1 MGRTIALA
9 AALAGT
15 LLVAWLGTHA
25 RGPEPSPSVPV
36 ATAFQS
42 DLAMADIRR
51 IAARPHPIGSPA
63 NAAVRD
69 YLIGRMT
76 ALGLT
81 PAVQAGLGLESSAFG
96 GETWLIGGNV
106 ENIVGVLPGKNRAA
120 PALAL
125 MAHYDSVPASPGAAD
140 DATGVA
146 VVLDVIRALKAKGTP
161 ERDVI
166 VILTDGEEAGLLGA
180 RLFFAEHPL
189 RKRIGLLINLESRGG
204 GGRANMFQTGPG
216 NGALIPAFARTAVR
230 PISNSLAVFLYS
242 QMPNDTDFTV
252 SKDAG
257 IRGLNY
263 AFIGRQFDYHSPTST
278 PANLDQGSVRSM
290 GDQALAAA
298 SDLAFAETLPGPAP
312 DAVYSGTFG
321 DHVLAYPAW
330 GGWIALLIAAALI
343 GLGWARGRRSEEL
356 KLPDVARGAGAALF
370 LLVGGALLLHLARL
384 ATGIGFGF
392 MEQRPLLAQWTLWET
407 AQAALGLGALL
418 LVPSLLARPRM
429 QLWLAGA
436 GLMGG
441 LLCLA
446 LGGWDLKSVVLGLA
460 TAALGYG
467 AFGKPAR
474 MPGAWLGVL
483 LTGLV
488 VGVILQVALPAVA
501 FLVAWPLVLA
511 GLGAAASLM
520 GTRMDLSR
528 TAGLVLLAILGG
540 GWLAVFFHVV
550 SQGLDMPEILSL
562 FLWLGAFLLWPLA
575 WPGSMARLSLAPA
588 VVLLAL
594 GVVLVGVVR
603 FSDPWSARYPQA
615 TVVLHVHDAVT
626 GKAHVVTTIQTGDY
640 LDPDPWTRKA
650 MKGVTDE
657 IEKLDLRPVSRRP
670 VWAVPVADMPPEP
683 APVTARAL
691 ADGRV
696 EITLPPSRVVFLQLT
711 SRAAMS
717 GLSVDGRAIS
727 LPAPPTS
734 GKPSATPVTQ
744 PGETRLNF
752 RLAGIASPHV
762 IVLPAVGSDDPA
774 FRGRSGLEVRYAVFD
789 EAWPAAARP
798 LPPRPS
804 DVMPFDLSDSAVTT
818 GRIEASW

>member
-9 AALAGT
+9 AALAGA
-15 LLVAWLGTHA
+15 LLVAWLGA
-25 RGPEPSPSVPV
+25 RAPDPTVVPV
-36 ATAFQS
+36 
-42 DLAMADIRR
+42 DLSTTGFNTPIALLDIQR
-51 IAARPHPIGSPA
+51 IAARPHPIGSAA
-63 NAAVRD
+63 NAVVRD

-76 ALGLT
+76 PLGLQPT
-81 PAVQAGLGLESSAFG
+81 VQAGLGLQSDTYG
-96 GETWLIGGNV
+96 KETWLVGGKV
-106 ENIVGVLPGKNRAA
+106 ENIVGVLPGKDRSK

-146 VVLDVIRALKAKGTP
+146 VVLEVARALKARGTP

-189 RKRIGLLINLESRGG
+189 RGRIGLLINLESRGG

-216 NGALIPAFARTAVR
+216 NGALIPIFARTAVR
-230 PISNSLAVFLYS
+230 PVSNSLAVFLYS

-257 IRGLNY
+257 IRGLNF

-278 PANLDQGSVRSM
+278 LANLDRGSVDSM
-290 GDQALAAA
+290 GQQALAAA
-298 SDLAFAETLPGPAP
+298 AELAFAETLPAPAP

-330 GGWIALLIAAALI
+330 GGWVALLIAAGLIALAV
-343 GLGWARGRRSEEL
+343 ARGRRSEDFR
-356 KLPDVARGAGAALF
+356 LPDAARGAGAALF
-370 LLVGGALLLHLARL
+370 VLVGAALLLHLARL
-384 ATGIGFGF
+384 ATGVGFGF

-407 AQAALGLGALL
+407 ALAALGLGALL
-418 LVPSLLARPRM
+418 LVPGLLARPRM
-429 QLWLAGA
+429 RLWLAGA

-446 LGGWDLKSVVLGLA
+446 FGGWDIKSVVLGLA

-467 AFGKPAR
+467 AFGKPAK

-488 VGVILQVALPAVA
+488 VGIALQIALPAVA
-501 FLVAWPLVLA
+501 FLVAWPLALA
-511 GLGAAASLM
+511 GLGAAASQM
-520 GTRMDLSR
+520 GARMDLAR
-528 TAGLVLLAILGG
+528 TVGLVLLAALGG

-550 SQGLDMPEILSL
+550 SQGLDMPEILGL

-575 WPGSMARLSLAPA
+575 WPGSMPRLSLAPA

-603 FSDPWSARYPQA
+603 FNDPWSARHPRA
-615 TVVLHVHDAVT
+615 TVVFHVREAAT
-626 GKAHVVTTIQTGDY
+626 GKTLLVARTPDLAPWARTVLTGEGGEIGKQVTPILGAHRAWAAPG
-640 LDPDPWTRKA
+640 KA
-650 MKGVTDE
+650 M
-657 IEKLDLRPVSRRP
+657 
-670 VWAVPVADMPPEP
+670 PPQ
-683 APVTARAL
+683 AQPVTLERL
-691 ADGRV
+691 PDGRV
-696 EITLPPSRVVFLQLT
+696 RIALPASRVLALDIRPSGKVSGMVIDGVAVALRPTPGRWTHIRLT
-711 SRAAMS
+711 GGRAA
-717 GLSVDGRAIS
+717 
-727 LPAPPTS
+727 
-734 GKPSATPVTQ
+734 SAVTVT
-744 PGETRLNF
+744 PGE
-752 RLAGIASPHV
+752 AG
-762 IVLPAVGSDDPA
+762 LLD
-774 FRGRSGLEVRYAVFD
+774 VRYGVID
-789 EAWPAAARP
+789 EHWPAGVRP

-804 DVMPFDLSDSAVTT
+804 DVMPFDLSDSSVVTGDLRLT
-818 GRIEASW
+818 W

>member
-9 AALAGT
+9 AALAGA
-15 LLVAWLGTHA
+15 LLVAWLGTRTQDPTSA
-25 RGPEPSPSVPV
+25 PV
-36 ATAFQS
+36 ALSTTGFNTQIA
-42 DLAMADIRR
+42 LLDIRR
-51 IAARPHPIGSPA
+51 IAAKPHPIGSAA
-63 NAAVRD
+63 NAVVRD

-76 ALGLT
+76 SLGLR
-81 PAVQAGLGLESSAFG
+81 PAVQAGLGLQSDTYGE
-96 GETWLIGGNV
+96 ETWLVGGNV
-106 ENIVGVLPGKNRAA
+106 ENIVGVLPGKDRKK

-146 VVLDVIRALKAKGTP
+146 VVLEVVRAIEARGTP

-189 RKRIGLLINLESRGG
+189 RGRIGLLINMESRGG

-216 NGALIPAFARTAVR
+216 NGALIPVFARTAVR
-230 PISNSLAVFLYS
+230 PVSNSLAVFLYTR
-242 QMPNDTDFTV
+242 MPNDTDFTV

-257 IRGLNY
+257 IRGLNF

-278 PANLDQGSVRSM
+278 PANLDRGSVDSM
-290 GDQALAAA
+290 GQQALAAA
-298 SDLAFAETLPGPAP
+298 SDLAFADALPGKAS

-330 GGWIALLIAAALI
+330 GGWIALLIAAGLI
-343 GLGWARGRRSEEL
+343 GLGVLRGRRSEDFA
-356 KLPDVARGAGAALF
+356 LPDVARGAGAALF

-384 ATGIGFGF
+384 ATGVGFGF
-392 MEQRPLLAQWTLWET
+392 MAQRPLLAQWTLWET
-407 AQAALGLGALL
+407 ALAAVGLGLLL
-418 LVPSLLARPRM
+418 LVPGLLARPRM
-429 QLWLAGA
+429 RLWLAGA

-446 LGGWDLKSVVLGLA
+446 FGGWDIKGVALGLV

-483 LTGLV
+483 LTGLA
-488 VGVILQVALPAVA
+488 VGVILQVVLPAVA
-501 FLVAWPLVLA
+501 FLVAWPLALA
-511 GLGAAASLM
+511 GLGGAASLM

-528 TAGLVLLAILGG
+528 TAGLVLLAVLGG

-562 FLWLGAFLLWPLA
+562 YLWLGAFLFWPLA
-575 WPGSMARLSLAPA
+575 WPGSMPRLSLAPA

-603 FSDPWSARYPQA
+603 FSDPWTPRYPRA

-626 GKAHVVTTIQTGDY
+626 GKAHLATTERAKSFLDIAPWTIQAMNAEGDEVSK
-640 LDPDPWTRKA
+640 LSLPPLSTRPLWTAPAPD
-650 MKGVTDE
+650 
-657 IEKLDLRPVSRRP
+657 L
-670 VWAVPVADMPPEP
+670 PPSE
-683 APVTARAL
+683 APVTATRL

-696 EITLPPSRVVFLQLT
+696 RIDLPPARVILLRLT
-711 SRAAMS
+711 DRA
-717 GLSVDGRAIS
+717 GLIGLADIDGRPTA
-727 LPAPPTS
+727 LPLPTARW
-734 GKPSATPVTQ
+734 ATPAV
-744 PGETRLNF
+744 PETLNF
-752 RLAGIASPHV
+752 RLSGQPLPHRITLPRMSAGT
-762 IVLPAVGSDDPA
+762 
-774 FRGRSGLEVRYAVFD
+774 LEVRYAVI
-789 EAWPAAARP
+789 EETWPATARP

-804 DVMPFDLSDSAVTT
+804 DVMPFDLSDSTVTT
-818 GRIEASW
+818 GSLTVRH

>member
-1 MGRTIALA
+1 MGRTIALT
-9 AALAGT
+9 AALAGV

-25 RGPEPSPSVPV
+25 RAPESSPYVPV

-42 DLAMADIRR
+42 DLALADIQR
-51 IAARPHPIGSPA
+51 IAARPHPIGSAA

-76 ALGLT
+76 TLGLQ
-81 PAVQAGLGLESSAFG
+81 PAVQAGLGLQTGTSGA
-96 GETWLIGGNV
+96 ETWLVGGHV
-106 ENIVGVLPGKNRAA
+106 ENVVGVLPGKDRTK

-146 VVLDVIRALKAKGTP
+146 VVLEVARALKAKGTP

-189 RKRIGLLINLESRGG
+189 KKRIGLLINLESRGG
-204 GGRANMFQTGPG
+204 GGRANMFQTGPD
-216 NGALIPAFARTAVR
+216 NGALIPVFARTAVR
-230 PISNSLAVFLYS
+230 PVSNSLAVFLYS

-298 SDLAFAETLPGPAP
+298 SELAFAETLPAAAP

-330 GGWIALLIAAALI
+330 GGWIALLIAAGLI
-343 GLGWARGRRSEEL
+343 GLGILRGRRGEGFA
-356 KLPDVARGAGAALF
+356 LPGVARGAGAALF
-370 LLVGGALLLHLARL
+370 LLFGGALLLHLARL
-384 ATGIGFGF
+384 ATGAGFGF
-392 MEQRPLLAQWTLWET
+392 MEQRALLAQWTLWET
-407 AQAALGLGALL
+407 ALAALGLGFLL
-418 LVPSLLARPRM
+418 LVPGLLARPRM
-429 QLWLAGA
+429 RLWLAGA

-446 LGGWDLKSVVLGLA
+446 FAGWDLKSVVLGLV
-460 TAALGYG
+460 TAALAYG

-528 TAGLVLLAILGG
+528 TAGLVLLSVLGG

-562 FLWLGAFLLWPLA
+562 FLWLGAFLVWPLA
-575 WPGSMARLSLAPA
+575 WPGSASRLSLAPA
-588 VVLLAL
+588 AALLAL

-615 TVVLHVHDAVT
+615 TVVFHLREAAT
-626 GKAHVVTTIQTGDY
+626 GKTLLIARIPDLAPWARTVLTGE
-640 LDPDPWTRKA
+640 
-650 MKGVTDE
+650 GG
-657 IEKLDLRPVSRRP
+657 KLGKQVIPFLGARR
-670 VWAVPVADMPPEP
+670 VWAAPGRAMPPQ
-683 APVTARAL
+683 AQPVMLERL
-691 ADGRV
+691 PDGRV
-696 EITLPPSRVVFLQLT
+696 HIALPASRVVALDV
-711 SRAAMS
+711 R
-717 GLSVDGRAIS
+717 
-727 LPAPPTS
+727 PS
-734 GKPSATPVTQ
+734 GKVSGMTIDGVAVALRPEPGKWTHIRLSGATTVSAVTITP
-744 PGETRLNF
+744 GG
-752 RLAGIASPHV
+752 AGS
-762 IVLPAVGSDDPA
+762 
-774 FRGRSGLEVRYAVFD
+774 LEVRYAVID
-789 EAWPAAARP
+789 EHWPSDARP

-804 DVMPFDLSDSAVTT
+804 EVMPFDLSDSAVTT
-818 GRIEASW
+818 GRIETSW